1 MKLLIKQAKIV
12 EPGSPFNGKV
22 LDILIENGK
31 IKGIDKNIQA
41 DDAKEIKRKNLHL
54 SRGWIDMHANLQDP
68 GYEHK
73 ENFDSGRKAAAAGGF
88 TRIGLSPLSQP
99 VRDSKAQIEYVI
111 NQNKN
116 ALVELLP
123 YGAVSKN
130 AEGNELAELYDMA
143 QAGAQAFFDGK
154 NSIENPNL
162 LMRALDYCRSFEGL
176 VMNFA
181 YNSDISPEGVMNEG
195 EASTSL
201 GLKGI
206 PELAEEIMLNRDLYL
221 VDYTQGKLH
230 FATISS
236 AAAIQLIAA
245 AKKKGAKVSC
255 DISTAH
261 LLLSDAELEGF
272 DSRLKTIP
280 PFRTKKSIQTLVQ
293 GIKKGVVDALS
304 SDHWP
309 QDIESKKKEFDHAE
323 FGIINLQ
330 TAFAAANTA
339 LKNDISL
346 EKLIELFT
354 SGPERILALEKSP
367 IEVDAEANFTLFD
380 PEQDFVFEKKEVL
393 SISKNSPFFG
403 RKLKG
408 VVYGVVNNGKSYLG

>member
-1 MKLLIKQAKIV
+1 M
-12 EPGSPFNGKV
+12 
-22 LDILIENGK
+22 
-31 IKGIDKNIQA
+31 
-41 DDAKEIKRKNLHL
+41 
-54 SRGWIDMHANLQDP
+54 
-68 GYEHK
+68 
-73 ENFDSGRKAAAAGGF
+73 
-88 TRIGLSPLSQP
+88 
-99 VRDSKAQIEYVI
+99 
-111 NQNKN
+111 
-116 ALVELLP
+116 VELLP

-154 NSIENPNL
+154 NAIENPNL
-162 LMRALDYCRSFEGL
+162 LMRALDYCRSFDGL
-176 VMNFA
+176 VVNFA
-181 YNSDISPEGVMNEG
+181 YNNDISPEGVMNEG
-195 EASTSL
+195 KVSTAL

-261 LLLSDAELEGF
+261 LLLNDTELEDF
-272 DSRLKTIP
+272 DSRLKTLP
-280 PFRTKKSIQTLVQ
+280 PFRSQQSIQTLVQ
-293 GIKKGVVDALS
+293 GIEKGVVDALS

-339 LKNDISL
+339 LKKDISL

-354 SGPERILALEKSP
+354 SGPERILALEKHP
-367 IEVDAEANFTLFD
+367 IEVGAKANFTLFD
-380 PEQDFVFEKKEVL
+380 PEQDFIFEKKDVL
-393 SISKNSPFFG
+393 SKSKNSPFFG

>member
-1 MKLLIKQAKIV
+1 LPI
-12 EPGSPFNGKV
+12 
-22 LDILIENGK
+22 
-31 IKGIDKNIQA
+31 
-41 DDAKEIKRKNLHL
+41 
-54 SRGWIDMHANLQDP
+54 
-68 GYEHK
+68 
-73 ENFDSGRKAAAAGGF
+73 
-88 TRIGLSPLSQP
+88 
-99 VRDSKAQIEYVI
+99 RDSKAQIEYVI

-130 AEGNELAELYDMA
+130 AEGQELAELYDMA
-143 QAGAQAFFDGK
+143 QAGARAFFDGK

-181 YNSDISPEGVMNEG
+181 YNNDISPEGVINEG
-195 EASTSL
+195 EASTAL

-221 VDYTQGKLH
+221 TDYTKGRLH

-236 AAAIQLIAA
+236 AAAIQLIAK
-245 AKKKGAKVSC
+245 AKKKGAAVSC

-261 LLLSDAELEGF
+261 LLFSDAELQDF
-272 DSRLKTIP
+272 DSRLKTLP
-280 PFRTKKSIQTLVQ
+280 PFRTKKCIQALVK

-309 QDIESKKKEFDHAE
+309 QDIESKKKEFDHAA

-330 TAFAAANTA
+330 TAFATANTA
-339 LKNDISL
+339 LKKDISL

-354 SGPERILALEKSP
+354 SGPERILNLEKNA
-367 IEVDAEANFTLFD
+367 IEVGEVANFTLFD
-380 PEQDFVFEKKEVL
+380 PEQDFVFEKKDVL
-393 SISKNSPFFG
+393 SKSKNSPFFG
-403 RKLKG
+403 KKLKG
-408 VVYGVVNNGKSYLG
+408 VVYGVVNNNKSYFN